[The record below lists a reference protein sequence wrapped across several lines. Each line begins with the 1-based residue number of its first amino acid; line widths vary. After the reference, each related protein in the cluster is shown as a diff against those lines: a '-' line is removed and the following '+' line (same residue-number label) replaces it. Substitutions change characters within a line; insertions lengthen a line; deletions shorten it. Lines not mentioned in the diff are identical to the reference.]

1 MVKFRKT
8 LSAFISGLMIVNSM
22 SAFCSSSLSAATY
35 KKSGIMSP
43 ECSWTIEDNELSV
56 NDLNGNWYIKA
67 GNGRCVY
74 GGLKIEDYEITD
86 WSVIEENIDFFT
98 WTPEPPVTR
107 LIITVEELSS
117 GMGTNLILENV
128 SDLIIYPG
136 VKKISDNILYGFSNL
151 SDVLVFNNNVELDN
165 TGLGYNEDKSKKDN
179 FTIHGYRNSK
189 AQSYA
194 LENGFNFVAFD
205 KAYDNYSTGDINSD
219 EKFDVS
225 DISELSLYLIG
236 DSTLSEHEK
245 MLADVDYDGFVTL
258 ADLAK
263 LQQYLSKKI
272 DSL

>member
-1 MVKFRKT
+1 MDNRK
-8 LSAFISGLMIVNSM
+8 AIISLNIIIVISQY
-22 SAFCSSSLSAATY
+22 SGSSLSAATY
-35 KKSGIMSP
+35 KKSGIISP
-43 ECSWTIEDNELSV
+43 ECSWTIEDNELSI

-67 GNGRCVY
+67 GNSRCVY

-151 SDVLVFNNNVELDN
+151 TDVLVFNNNVELDN

-189 AQSYA
+189 AQRYA
-194 LENGFNFVAFD
+194 LENGFDFVAFD
-205 KAYDNYSTGDINSD
+205 IPYENSSAGDINSD
-219 EKFDVS
+219 GKADIS
-225 DISELSLYLIG
+225 DITELSLHLIG
-236 DSTLSEHEK
+236 DISLSEHEK

-272 DSL
+272 DVL